1 MFMLVAGKGL
11 VNLDK
16 VVSISSEETE
26 INIYYVNG
34 CTGTLTFDTV
44 EEVDKQLE
52 EIRAY
57 LEYIGEIK

>member
-1 MFMLVAGKGL
+1 MFMLAAGKSL

-16 VVSISSEETE
+16 VVSISSEETK

-34 CTGTLTFDTV
+34 YTGTLTFDTV

-52 EIRAY
+52 EIIAY

>member
-1 MFMLVAGKGL
+1 MFMLVADKSL

-16 VVSISSEETE
+16 VASISSEETE

-34 CTGTLTFDTV
+34 YTGTLIFDTV
-44 EEVDKQLE
+44 EEVDKQLD

>member
-1 MFMLVAGKGL
+1 MFMPIAGKGL

-16 VVSISSEETE
+16 VVSISPKETR
-26 INIYYVNG
+26 INIYYTNG
-34 CTGTLTFDTV
+34 YTGTLTFDTV
-44 EEVDKQLE
+44 EEVDDQIE